1 MVLNSAEE
9 ERILDR
15 TLAVFSSRM
24 KGWAA
29 LGSLLT
35 AAWAVAAVWAALSF
49 FRVETTR
56 DWILYASIFLMSA
69 LGVSLLKIWF
79 WMEMNH
85 HAQIREIKRLELQV
99 ARIAEK
105 LG

>member
-1 MVLNSAEE
+1 MVLSPAEE

-15 TLAVFSSRM
+15 TLAVFSGRM

-29 LGSLLT
+29 LMWLLT
-35 AAWAVAAVWAALSF
+35 AAWSVVAVWAAIAF

-56 DWILYASIFLMSA
+56 DWILYATIFLVSA
-69 LGVSLLKIWF
+69 LAISLLKMWF

-85 HAQIREIKRLELQV
+85 SAQTRELKRLELQV
-99 ARIAEK
+99 AKMAEK